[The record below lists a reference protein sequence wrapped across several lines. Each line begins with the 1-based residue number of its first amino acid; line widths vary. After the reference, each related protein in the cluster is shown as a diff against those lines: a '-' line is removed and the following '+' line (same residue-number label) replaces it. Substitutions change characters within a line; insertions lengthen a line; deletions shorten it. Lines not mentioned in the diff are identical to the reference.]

1 MSVEGVVVRR
11 EGMLCRGCFKGPI
24 RRGRVLWWRTITW
37 QLVGEDELRNQG
49 LIQAPGRRRVR
60 MQRKLLVKLGQSFSI
75 LQEYLEDRL
84 TVHTL
89 SARSGRHRSG
99 VSLLSLE

>member
-1 MSVEGVVVRR
+1 MQMMFQRTTSQRESSVVEDYNLAAG
-11 EGMLCRGCFKGPI
+11 G
-24 RRGRVLWWRTITW
+24 RRGMTQPSIDT
-37 QLVGEDELRNQG
+37 
-49 LIQAPGRRRVR
+49 APGRRRVR
-60 MQRKLLVKLGQSFSI
+60 MQRKLLVKFGQSFSI

-99 VSLLSLE
+99 ISFLSLQ